1 MNQNFLSSNK
11 VTVLATGAAT
21 ATTNADSTA
30 IDTAGYDR
38 VTFIRTTSAVRIFNL
53 SGGTTSTNA
62 TTDLAGAF
70 VTATAGATVMIEVYR
85 PPYRFISMQVA
96 DGTTSVLGDCI
107 AILGIARNKPVT
119 NSGAVIVATPTD
131 A

>member
-1 MNQNFLSSNK
+1 MNQNFLTSNK
-11 VTVLATGAAT
+11 VSVLATGAST
-21 ATTNADSTA
+21 ATTNADTTA

-38 VTFIRTTSAVRIFNL
+38 VTFIRTTSAIRIFNI

-62 TTDLAGAF
+62 TTDLAGTF
-70 VTATAGATVMIEVYR
+70 VTATAGATVMQEVVR
-85 PPYRFISMQVA
+85 PPYRFLAQQVA
-96 DGTTSVLGDCI
+96 DGATSVLGDCI
-107 AILGIARNKPVT
+107 AILGAARDKPVS